1 MTALPD
7 SRAIVSTGFAVLR
20 ANSNRLLPQFL
31 INMIRDDAAVQQMA
45 NMMGR
50 GSYPS
55 INQTDVAS
63 IKIPFPPLE
72 VQKEIVAE
80 IEGYQKVIDGARAV
94 VENYRPQITIDP
106 AWPMVKI
113 SQTGL
118 FRVESGGTPKSD
130 VKQYW
135 DGGVP
140 WITLADLPSEDFV
153 TEITTTERT
162 ISDDGLQ
169 KSAAKILPKNSV
181 VVSSRA
187 TIGRI
192 GINRIPLATNQGFKN
207 VVIKDVSLASPGYVA
222 FALTRLVPTMQ
233 AQASGATYKEITK
246 SRFSELQIPLPPLET
261 QQTIVAEIEAE
272 QALVN
277 ANRELITRF
286 EQKIQDTIGRV
297 WGQ

>member
-1 MTALPD
+1 M
-7 SRAIVSTGFAVLR
+7 
-20 ANSNRLLPQFL
+20 
-31 INMIRDDAAVQQMA
+31 
-45 NMMGR
+45 
-50 GSYPS
+50 
-55 INQTDVAS
+55 
-63 IKIPFPPLE
+63 
-72 VQKEIVAE
+72 
-80 IEGYQKVIDGARAV
+80 
-94 VENYRPQITIDP
+94 
-106 AWPMVKI
+106 
-113 SQTGL
+113 
-118 FRVESGGTPKSD
+118 
-130 VKQYW
+130 
-135 DGGVP
+135 P